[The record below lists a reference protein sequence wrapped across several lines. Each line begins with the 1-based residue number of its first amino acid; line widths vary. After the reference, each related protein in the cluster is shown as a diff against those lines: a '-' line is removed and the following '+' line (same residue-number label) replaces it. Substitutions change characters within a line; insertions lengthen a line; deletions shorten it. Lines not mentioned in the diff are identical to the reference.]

1 MNTTTGNQTSTLP
14 TLDYPTFRQAGID
27 QLQTWVGR
35 DWTDFNEHDPGITL
49 LENFCYALTDLT
61 YRLGY
66 SVPDLLC
73 QGDRNPYASFYTP
86 AQILTTQPVT
96 LLDLR
101 KLVVDVRGV
110 GNAWIIKVADPSP
123 TVYYHT
129 GTLPDLPSDSEK
141 FILLDSS
148 QGGQT
153 LNPSGLYQVLIAKSQ
168 TSDLLSKQ
176 IVGPVAARLHAH
188 RQLGMDFDSVQV
200 MDTQQIQVMATIEI
214 SAGGDANGICV
225 AILQALANYIA
236 PPLHFYTWQERLAA
250 GKRIDE
256 IFDGPILSQGFIDN
270 DELQGMQ
277 QKSALRVSDC
287 IQTIMDVEGVVM
299 VKYIAL
305 NNGGLDWQNWSLDLD
320 VTKSPILDYTGSTL
334 SLERKEL
341 AVNLDKTS
349 INNSY
354 SLAQQGLGYQL
365 ASPGDLDVMTAP
377 GRDRH
382 VDRYYSVQHQL
393 PLVYGVGSFGLPPQA
408 DAQRCAQ
415 AKQLKAYMLHFEQL
429 LADEFGQLSHLGDL
443 LGFDGDDPR
452 TYFSV
457 AIDDPSLGLDS
468 LWQQDAAARQQRL
481 QQIVENPATASDDPT
496 QQVDWQRRN
505 RLLDHLLARFAEQYY
520 DYAQFEPAP
529 PDVDSPLPRLAAL
542 KRAWL
547 QSYPELSRGR
557 GTGRDISKPTD
568 AANLAGLVKN
578 LALKLGVSI
587 NTDSVSKTES
597 VSSMATAAYPPLP
610 QDTDAVPFYLVE
622 HSLLRP
628 IDADGAQ
635 GGPLLANAR
644 RPDPYSLQISL
655 VFPGDSPRYQSSVF
669 RSFVEKTVSE
679 ESPAHLSVYLV
690 WLNQADMLD
699 FSTAYGV
706 WLSFLSQYRQRS
718 NDLGPHPDTVDH
730 AISFRLRDARDRLID
745 LLGIGQTYPL
755 ADLALAGN
763 QTIACNETCQIPLP
777 FSQQRVIY
785 ALCDKTGEPLVPA
798 IQVTG
803 DGSGGDNSLYLETPP
818 ITEDI
823 TYTISATKPSGLS
836 LMLNQR
842 VDVKMGFDTSL
853 IACIVVV
860 SPNTQLL
867 DPSDPGPT
875 AARIVDY
882 GASVQVQVQASQQG
896 VAYTLQDASGKPLM
910 IGSVTGDLSSI
921 LLTTTKPVLEDLS
934 IRILATKTFEQMGNP
949 STVVFLDSVLPLM
962 VRANPALKVSVP
974 LVNYNQ
980 SASIQLADTQALVTY
995 QLFSRAILDKEYRH
1009 VGNADWGQALPVT
1022 GCSYARIPRPSSL
1035 TAGLTATGLSQ
1046 TSNGGSLDLNTADL
1060 VSDTLLVVQATKSH
1074 KTQAGKTFTSTV
1086 QLNQPA
1092 IALVYPND
1100 NPSLGLAAIPTKAG
1114 YYHVL
1119 NGQPGVFYA
1128 FSVGG
1133 TQLGSP
1139 VYIHKR
1145 DETDPTQNMGVSQL
1159 VMEVDF
1165 AIPPDHPANLQP
1177 PPNLAELPPETPE
1190 WDSGIRG
1197 IPIAYDAIL
1206 SVLATKAQ
1214 TGLETQ
1220 FTLTLQQAIANVQ
1233 PTT

>member
-1 MNTTTGNQTSTLP
+1 MNTITSNQTSTLP

-27 QLQTWVGR
+27 LLQTWVGR

-73 QGDRNPYASFYTP
+73 QGDRNSYASLYTP

-110 GNAWIIKVADPSP
+110 GNAWIVKVADPSP
-123 TVYYHT
+123 TVYHHAL
-129 GTLPDLPSDSEK
+129 TLPNLPNDDSEN
-141 FILLDSS
+141 FILLDSRL
-148 QGGQT
+148 GGQT

-168 TSDLLSKQ
+168 TLDVDSNT
-176 IVGPVAARLHAH
+176 IVSNVAARLHAH

-200 MDTQQIQVMATIEI
+200 MDTQKIQVMATIEI
-214 SAGGDANGICV
+214 SSDGDANSIYL

-277 QKSALRVSDC
+277 QKTALRVSDC

-305 NNGGLDWQNWSLDLD
+305 NSSRLGWQNWSLDLD
-320 VTKSPILDYTGSTL
+320 VTKSPILDFMGSTL

-341 AVNLDKTS
+341 AVNLDMTS

-354 SLAQQGLGYQL
+354 SLAQQGLNYQL

-382 VDRYYSVQHQL
+382 VGQYYSVQHQL

-457 AIDDPSLGLDS
+457 DIDDPNLGLDS
-468 LWQQDAAARQQRL
+468 LWRQQDAAARQQRL
-481 QQIVENPATASDDPT
+481 QKIVENPATATDAP

-520 DYAQFEPAP
+520 DYAQFEPTP
-529 PDVDSPLPRLAAL
+529 PDVGSALPRLAAL

-547 QSYPELSRGR
+547 LSYPELSRGR
-557 GTGRDISKPTD
+557 GTGRDISQPTD

-597 VSSMATAAYPPLP
+597 VSLMATAAYPSLP
-610 QDTDAVPFYLVE
+610 QDTDAGQFYLVE

-690 WLNQADMLD
+690 WLNNADMHD
-699 FSTAYGV
+699 FSTAYGH
-706 WLSFLSQYRQRS
+706 WLSSLSTYRRS
-718 NDLGPHPDTVDH
+718 HNDLGPHLDTVDH
-730 AISFRLRDARDRLID
+730 AISFPLRDTRDRLID

-763 QTIACNETCQIPLP
+763 QTIACNETCRILLP
-777 FSQQRVIY
+777 FSQPGVIY

-818 ITEDI
+818 IKEDI
-823 TYTISATKPSGLS
+823 TYTIRATKPSGLS
-836 LMLNQR
+836 LMLNQP
-842 VDVKMGFDTSL
+842 
-853 IACIVVV
+853 VVMV
-860 SPNTQLL
+860 TQ
-867 DPSDPGPT
+867 
-875 AARIVDY
+875 R
-882 GASVQVQVQASQQG
+882 
-896 VAYTLQDASGKPLM
+896 
-910 IGSVTGDLSSI
+910 
-921 LLTTTKPVLEDLS
+921 
-934 IRILATKTFEQMGNP
+934 
-949 STVVFLDSVLPLM
+949 
-962 VRANPALKVSVP
+962 
-974 LVNYNQ
+974 
-980 SASIQLADTQALVTY
+980 
-995 QLFSRAILDKEYRH
+995 
-1009 VGNADWGQALPVT
+1009 
-1022 GCSYARIPRPSSL
+1022 
-1035 TAGLTATGLSQ
+1035 
-1046 TSNGGSLDLNTADL
+1046 
-1060 VSDTLLVVQATKSH
+1060 
-1074 KTQAGKTFTSTV
+1074 
-1086 QLNQPA
+1086 
-1092 IALVYPND
+1092 
-1100 NPSLGLAAIPTKAG
+1100 
-1114 YYHVL
+1114 
-1119 NGQPGVFYA
+1119 
-1128 FSVGG
+1128 
-1133 TQLGSP
+1133 
-1139 VYIHKR
+1139 
-1145 DETDPTQNMGVSQL
+1145 
-1159 VMEVDF
+1159 
-1165 AIPPDHPANLQP
+1165 
-1177 PPNLAELPPETPE
+1177 
-1190 WDSGIRG
+1190 
-1197 IPIAYDAIL
+1197 
-1206 SVLATKAQ
+1206 
-1214 TGLETQ
+1214 
-1220 FTLTLQQAIANVQ
+1220 
-1233 PTT
+1233 